1 MKNKKQVIVIAAV
14 VAVLALL
21 LGLYFGL
28 RPQTSSGEKKFTLTV
43 VHADGS
49 SREFA
54 IASDEEFLSHA
65 LIAEGI
71 LTDEGLETG
80 MYLTVDGEVALWNES
95 IQSYWCLYVGD
106 EYAMYGMN
114 DTPIEDGGEYKLEYT
129 LG

>member
-1 MKNKKQVIVIAAV
+1 MKKQIVVIAAV

-21 LGLYFGL
+21 LGLYFAL
-28 RPQTSSGEKKFTLTV
+28 RPQASAGEKEFTLTV
-43 VHADGS
+43 VHADGES
-49 SREFA
+49 KEFT

-71 LTDEGLETG
+71 ITDEGLETG
-80 MYLTVDGEVALWNES
+80 MYLTVDGETALWNES
-95 IQSYWCLYVGD
+95 IQSYWCLYVDG

-114 DTPIEDGGEYKLEYT
+114 DTPIQDGGDYKLEYT